1 MNSVADAQSS
11 KNMDDKKLR
20 NSSNDYYSKNIEIL
34 DEKLNRVSGR
44 LSTIENNIRAEI
56 NQIKEG
62 INSVI
67 CSNQLNKS

>member
-1 MNSVADAQSS
+1 
-11 KNMDDKKLR
+11 MDDKKLR

-34 DEKLNRVSGR
+34 DEKLNRVSGK
-44 LSTIENNIRAEI
+44 LSTIENKIRTEI

>member
-20 NSSNDYYSKNIEIL
+20 NSSNDYYSKNTEIL